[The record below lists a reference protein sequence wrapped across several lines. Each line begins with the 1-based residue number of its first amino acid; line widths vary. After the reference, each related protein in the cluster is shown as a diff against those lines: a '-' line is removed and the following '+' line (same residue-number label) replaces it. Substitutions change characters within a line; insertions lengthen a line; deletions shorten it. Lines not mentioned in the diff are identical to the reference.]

1 MQTTRSAESAAAN
14 PPEVGSTF
22 GPESVRTVM
31 QWHFNPAPEEGKPVS
46 GYILV
51 PADLSLDG

>member
-1 MQTTRSAESAAAN
+1 LAAAN
-14 PPEVGSTF
+14 PPEVGSMF

-31 QWHFNPAPEEGKPVS
+31 EWHFNPARKEGKPVS

-51 PADLSLDG
+51 PIDFSLDG